1 MSRKLGFVF
10 PGQGSQSVGMLSEH
24 FKSSKIFNSVFDV
37 SREILDIDFKELIQN
52 GTSEELST
60 TEITQP
66 LLLTANHALWKSTN
80 FIPEEID
87 FMAGHSLGEYSAYI
101 AAESLL
107 FEDALSLVSTRAKF
121 MQEAVKDGEGGIAAI
136 IGVPQEKLLK
146 ICNAI
151 SNEGHLVSMAN
162 LNSENQIVI
171 SGTKVGVDKAIES
184 CKKNGAKRAIPL
196 AMSVPSHCKLMT
208 PASIKF
214 SEVLDKI
221 NFKEPKSK
229 VVQNFSVT
237 HTQDITAIK
246 ENLVSQLYSPV
257 RWSEIMNFFESNSI
271 TEFYECG
278 PSKVLTGLI
287 KRQFTDVDLYSL
299 DDFGTLNSIMDT

>member
-1 MSRKLGFVF
+1 MPRHISLVF
-10 PGQGSQSVGMLSEH
+10 PGQGSQHIGMLENIDSCFIDEV
-24 FKSSKIFNSVFDV
+24 KPIVNSALDFDL
-37 SREILDIDFKELIQN
+37 IDIINN
-52 GTSEELST
+52 GNSDDLNRTS
-60 TEITQP
+60 ITQP
-66 LLLTANHALWKSTN
+66 ALLLASYLSYKQLKSSL
-80 FIPEEID
+80 D
-87 FMAGHSLGEYSAYI
+87 FHVNTICGHSLGEYSALVVGD
-101 AAESLL
+101 ALNLEQALQLVHQRGLL
-107 FEDALSLVSTRAKF
+107 MEECDSGSMYAILNCDLDKIINYCEQVQNKLSLV
-121 MQEAVKDGEGGIAAI
+121 
-136 IGVPQEKLLK
+136 
-146 ICNAI
+146 
-151 SNEGHLVSMAN
+151 VSPAN
-162 LNSENQIVI
+162 INSPKQIVI
-171 SGTKVGVDKAIES
+171 AGDIDAVEEVILLLKNDGIRKCIKLKV
-184 CKKNGAKRAIPL
+184 
-196 AMSVPSHCKLMT
+196 SVPSHCKLMT